1 MSNFASEF
9 TPISISTAKDK
20 ISSIDKFILF
30 IGRPSCPYCQL
41 FEPKLSN
48 VARNSNLTIFYIN
61 SENSEY
67 EQYLD
72 KEIYGIDIASLINKS
87 TDKNEKNSVSKDDK
101 GYFIQNDENSI
112 EIEIYIKD
120 SDTTYK
126 MEQIYKQGVEQF
138 VQFFLN
144 DKFKSS
150 KVEYHEKTKRI
161 KYILFEQI

>member
-1 MSNFASEF
+1 M
-9 TPISISTAKDK
+9 KK
-20 ISSIDKFILF
+20 IFIFLA
-30 IGRPSCPYCQL
+30 IIVVILCVILYQY
-41 FEPKLSN
+41 
-48 VARNSNLTIFYIN
+48 NSYQRAQNAIN
-61 SENSEY
+61 S
-67 EQYLD
+67 
-72 KEIYGIDIASLINKS
+72 EIYGIDIASLINKS

>member
-1 MSNFASEF
+1 M
-9 TPISISTAKDK
+9 KK
-20 ISSIDKFILF
+20 IFIFLA
-30 IGRPSCPYCQL
+30 IIVVILCVILYQY
-41 FEPKLSN
+41 
-48 VARNSNLTIFYIN
+48 NSYQRAQNAIN

-126 MEQIYKQGVEQF
+126 METLYNGGMPTFIQYYGDISFECTKIEY
-138 VQFFLN
+138 N
-144 DKFKSS
+144 KSGRVS
-150 KVEYHEKTKRI
+150 FMI
-161 KYILFEQI
+161 FEQKTS

>member
-1 MSNFASEF
+1 M
-9 TPISISTAKDK
+9 KK
-20 ISSIDKFILF
+20 IFIFLA
-30 IGRPSCPYCQL
+30 IIVVILCVILYQY
-41 FEPKLSN
+41 
-48 VARNSNLTIFYIN
+48 NSYQRVQNAIN

-126 MEQIYKQGVEQF
+126 M
-138 VQFFLN
+138 
-144 DKFKSS
+144 
-150 KVEYHEKTKRI
+150 
-161 KYILFEQI
+161 

>member
-1 MSNFASEF
+1 MKKIFIF
-9 TPISISTAKDK
+9 LAK
-20 ISSIDKFILF
+20 IVVILCV
-30 IGRPSCPYCQL
+30 ILYQY
-41 FEPKLSN
+41 
-48 VARNSNLTIFYIN
+48 NSYQRAQNAIN